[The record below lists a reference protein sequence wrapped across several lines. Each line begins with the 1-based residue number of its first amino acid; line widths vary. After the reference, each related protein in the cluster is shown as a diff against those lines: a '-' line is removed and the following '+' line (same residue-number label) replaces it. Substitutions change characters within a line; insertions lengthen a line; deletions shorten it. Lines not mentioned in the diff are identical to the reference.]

1 MISSCKPFAY
11 LHQVSLVGL
20 LAAGLSLASLADA
33 KETVL
38 NYLPAGQPDA
48 ATFLPPPP
56 VLGSAEQLAE
66 LDEVRAVYHAAG
78 SNDIAAAYS
87 EKKFTIFNFSA
98 AVGPYFTEE
107 NLPKTAAFFKKVQSD
122 AATVTDTGKDFFQRP
137 RPFVT
142 DPSLKN
148 GQLEKSFSYP
158 SGHSTETMVLG
169 LVLADLFPDK
179 HDDILAHARQMGWH
193 RIQIA
198 RHYPTDIY
206 AGRVLAVAIVK
217 ELKKSD
223 TFAADFAAAKAE
235 IAAAIAAAKN

>member
-1 MISSCKPFAY
+1 MIIFTRPVRFVRPA
-11 LHQVSLVGL
+11 LVVALVAGLNLVSLAKD
-20 LAAGLSLASLADA
+20 AA
-33 KETVL
+33 L
-38 NYLPAGQPDA
+38 NYLPVGQPDA

-78 SNDIAAAYS
+78 SND
-87 EKKFTIFNFSA
+87 
-98 AVGPYFTEE
+98 
-107 NLPKTAAFFKKVQSD
+107 KTAAFFKKVQSD

-148 GQLEKSFSYP
+148 GQLEKTFSYP